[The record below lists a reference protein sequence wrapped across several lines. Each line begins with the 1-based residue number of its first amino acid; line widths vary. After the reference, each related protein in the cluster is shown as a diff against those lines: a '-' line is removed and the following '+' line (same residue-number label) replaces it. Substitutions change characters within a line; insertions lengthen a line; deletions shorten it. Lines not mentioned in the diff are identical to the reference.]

1 MDIKKIKNLNLQ
13 IDYDDGA
20 DVLYI
25 SFGKPRA
32 AISKE
37 VSVGDFVRIDPFT
50 DEVVGVTILDFKERY
65 MSSESSDLIK
75 SAEKILPQILNHV

>member
-1 MDIKKIKNLNLQ
+1 MKNLNLQ

-25 SFGKPRA
+25 SFGNPRA

-50 DEVVGVTILDFKERY
+50 DEIVGVTILDSKDRY
-65 MSSESSDLIK
+65 VSSDSGNLME
-75 SAEKILPQILNHV
+75 SEEKILPQILNQV

>member
-50 DEVVGVTILDFKERY
+50 DEIVGVTILDSKDRY
-65 MSSESSDLIK
+65 VSSDSGNLME
-75 SAEKILPQILNHV
+75 SEEKILPQILNQV

>member
-1 MDIKKIKNLNLQ
+1 MDIKKMKNLNLQ

-25 SFGKPRA
+25 ALGNPRA

-37 VSVGDFVRIDPFT
+37 VSAGDFVRIDPFT
-50 DEVVGVTILDFKERY
+50 DEVVGDTILDFKNRY
-65 MSSESSDLIK
+65 MSYGDM
-75 SAEKILPQILNHV
+75 A